1 MLYLA
6 QKLDKGG
13 VDMSAIHL
21 NKETFAQL
29 LSGERP
35 ALVEF
40 WAPWCGH
47 CRDLEGAFNQITED
61 YKDRLAIGKINIDDY
76 PQLTQQYYIEYVPT
90 LVLFSEGSVVDFVIS
105 PGTKEAIAQFIEET
119 LE

>member
-1 MLYLA
+1 
-6 QKLDKGG
+6 
-13 VDMSAIHL
+13 MSAVHL
-21 NKETFAQL
+21 NQETFTQL
-29 LSGERP
+29 LSSEKP

-47 CRDLEGAFNQITED
+47 CRDLEGAFNEIAEE
-61 YKDRLAIGKINIDDY
+61 YHGRLAIGKINIDDY

-90 LVLFSEGSVVDFVIS
+90 LVLFDEGCVVDFVIS

-119 LE
+119 LD

>member
-1 MLYLA
+1 
-6 QKLDKGG
+6 
-13 VDMSAIHL
+13 MSAIHL
-21 NKETFAQL
+21 NRETFAQL
-29 LSGERP
+29 LASDKP

-47 CRDLEGAFNQITED
+47 CRDLEGAFNQIADE

-105 PGTKEAIAQFIEET
+105 PGSRDAIAKFIDET
-119 LE
+119 L

>member
-1 MLYLA
+1 
-6 QKLDKGG
+6 
-13 VDMSAIHL
+13 MSAVHL
-21 NKETFAQL
+21 NQETFTQL
-29 LSGERP
+29 LSSEKT

-47 CRDLEGAFNQITED
+47 CRDLEGAFNEIAEE
-61 YKDRLAIGKINIDDY
+61 YNGRLAIGKINIDDY

-90 LVLFSEGSVVDFVIS
+90 LVLFDEGSVVDFVIS

-119 LE
+119 LD

>member
-1 MLYLA
+1 
-6 QKLDKGG
+6 
-13 VDMSAIHL
+13 MSAVHL

-29 LSGERP
+29 LSGDKP

-47 CRDLEGAFNQITED
+47 CRDLEDAFNQIAEE
-61 YKDRLAIGKINIDDY
+61 YKDRLSIGKINIDDY

-90 LVLFSEGSVVDFVIS
+90 LMLFSEGSVVDFVIS
-105 PGTKEAIAQFIEET
+105 PSSRDAIAQFINAS
-119 LE
+119 LS

>member
-1 MLYLA
+1 
-6 QKLDKGG
+6 
-13 VDMSAIHL
+13 MSAIHL

-29 LSGERP
+29 LSGGKP

-40 WAPWCGH
+40 WAPWCSH
-47 CRDLEGAFNQITED
+47 CRDLEGAFNKIAED

-76 PQLTQQYYIEYVPT
+76 PELTQQYYIEYVPT
-90 LVLFSEGSVVDFVIS
+90 LVLFDEGSVVDFVIS

>member
-1 MLYLA
+1 MA
-6 QKLDKGG
+6 
-13 VDMSAIHL
+13 VVHL
-21 NKETFAQL
+21 NKESFAQFL
-29 LSGERP
+29 QDEKP

-47 CRDLEGAFNQITED
+47 CRDLEGAFHAVAEEFADQLN
-61 YKDRLAIGKINIDDY
+61 IGKINIDDY

-105 PGTKEAIAQFIEET
+105 PGTKEAITQFIQEAI
-119 LE
+119 

>member
-1 MLYLA
+1 
-6 QKLDKGG
+6 
-13 VDMSAIHL
+13 MSAVHL
-21 NKETFAQL
+21 NHETFTQL
-29 LSGERP
+29 LSSEKP

-47 CRDLEGAFNQITED
+47 CRDLEDAFNEITEE
-61 YKDRLAIGKINIDDY
+61 YSDRLAIGKINIDDY

-105 PGTKEAIAQFIEET
+105 PGTKEAITQFIEET
-119 LE
+119 LD